1 MNNTITIKNCRVVN
15 EGQIIEQ
22 DLIIKNGRFEKIANE
37 VEAEGEV
44 VDAAGLFLF
53 PGVID
58 DQCHFREPGLTERGS
73 IKTESLSA
81 IAGGTTSF
89 MDMPNV
95 LPPTLDLGLWR
106 DKISIAEQSASANF
120 SFYMGTSNTNIDE
133 IKSIDPS
140 EVCGIKIFMGSST
153 GNLHVDSE
161 DALNDLF
168 KESPVIITT
177 HCEDDPIIKSLEQ
190 EFLAKYGEKIPVEMH
205 SEIRSREA
213 CLKSSKKAIELAK
226 KHNANLHILHLTT
239 KEEVELFSNKPIN
252 EKTITAAVCI
262 PHLSF
267 SREDYATKGT
277 LIKCNPSIKE
287 TSDRDALRKGLLEG
301 YIDYVAT
308 DHAPHQLEGKS
319 NDYMDC
325 PSGIPSV
332 QHTLLVL
339 LELVREGVYS
349 LSDVPYY
356 LSHKVAD
363 RFKIIDRGYIREGY
377 WADCVLV
384 DLEHKYTVTKEN
396 TSYFCGWSPFEGDTF
411 NSKVIST
418 FVNGRHAYNEGK
430 ILENNLGIQLEF
442 DRYIWIK
449 I

>member
-1 MNNTITIKNCRVVN
+1 MSNTITIKNCKVVN
-15 EGQIIEQ
+15 EGQITEK
-22 DLIIKNGRFEKIANE
+22 DLIIKNGRFEKIGNDLAS
-37 VEAEGEV
+37 EGETI
-44 VDAAGLFLF
+44 DAAGLFLF
-53 PGVID
+53 PGIID

-81 IAGGTTSF
+81 VAGGTTSF

-95 LPPTLDLGLWR
+95 IPPTLSLDLWR
-106 DKISIAEQSASANF
+106 DKISIAEKTASANF

-133 IKSIDPS
+133 IKAIDPK

-168 KESPVIITT
+168 RESPVIITT
-177 HCEDDPIIKSLEQ
+177 HCEDDPMIKAKEQ

-213 CLKSSKKAIELAK
+213 CLKSSKKAIDLAERYG
-226 KHNANLHILHLTT
+226 ANLHILHLTT
-239 KEEVELFSNKPIN
+239 KEEVELFSNKPLN
-252 EKTITAAVCI
+252 EKMITAEVCI
-262 PHLSF
+262 PHLYF
-267 SREDYATKGT
+267 SRDDYATKGT

-287 TSDRDALRKGLLEG
+287 TADRDALRAGLLEG

-349 LSDVPYY
+349 LDDLPYY

-384 DLEHKYTVTKEN
+384 DLEHQHKITKEN

-418 FVNGRHAYNEGK
+418 FVNGTHAYNEGK
-430 ILENNLGIQLEF
+430 IMETNLGMQLEF
-442 DRYIWIK
+442 DR
-449 I
+449 

>member
-1 MNNTITIKNCRVVN
+1 MSNTITIKNCKIVN
-15 EGQIIEQ
+15 EGQISEK
-22 DLIIKNGRFEKIANE
+22 DLIIKNGRFEKIGNDLAS
-37 VEAEGEV
+37 EGETI
-44 VDAAGLFLF
+44 DAAGLFLF
-53 PGVID
+53 PGIID

-81 IAGGTTSF
+81 VAGGTTSF

-95 LPPTLDLGLWR
+95 IPPTLSLDLWR
-106 DKISIAEQSASANF
+106 DKISIAEKTASANF

-133 IKSIDPS
+133 IKAIDPK

-168 KESPVIITT
+168 RESPVIITT
-177 HCEDDPIIKSLEQ
+177 HCEDDPMIKAKEQ

-213 CLKSSKKAIELAK
+213 CLKSSKKAIDLAER
-226 KHNANLHILHLTT
+226 HDANLHILHLTT
-239 KEEVELFSNKPIN
+239 KEEVELFSNKPLN
-252 EKTITAAVCI
+252 EKMITAEVCI
-262 PHLSF
+262 PHLYF
-267 SREDYATKGT
+267 SKDDYATKGT

-287 TSDRDALRKGLLEG
+287 TADRDALRAGLLEG

-349 LSDVPYY
+349 LNDLPYY

-384 DLEHKYTVTKEN
+384 DLEHQHKITKEN

-418 FVNGRHAYNEGK
+418 FVNGTHAYNEGK
-430 ILENNLGIQLEF
+430 ILKTNLGMQLEF
-442 DRYIWIK
+442 DR
-449 I
+449 

>member
-1 MNNTITIKNCRVVN
+1 MNNTVTIKNCKVVN
-15 EGQIIEQ
+15 EGQIEEK
-22 DLIIKNGRFEKIANE
+22 DLVIKNGRFEKIGNDL
-37 VEAEGEV
+37 VSEGEV
-44 VDAAGLFLF
+44 IDAAGLFLF

-95 LPPTLDLGLWR
+95 IPPTLDLGLWR
-106 DKISIAEQSASANF
+106 DKISIAEQTASANF

-133 IKSIDPS
+133 IKAIDPK

-153 GNLHVDSE
+153 GNLHVDSD

-177 HCEDDPIIKSLEQ
+177 HCEDDPIIKAKEQ

-205 SEIRSREA
+205 AEIRSREA
-213 CLKSSKKAIELAK
+213 CLKSSKKAIGLAE

-239 KEEVELFSNKPIN
+239 KEEIELFSNKPLS
-252 EKTITAAVCI
+252 EKTITAEVCI
-262 PHLSF
+262 PHLYF
-267 SREDYATKGT
+267 SKEDYATKGT

-287 TSDRDALRKGLLEG
+287 TADRDALRKGLLEG

-349 LSDVPYY
+349 LNDLPYY

-384 DLEHKYTVTKEN
+384 DLEHQHIITKEN

-418 FVNGRHAYNEGK
+418 FVNGRHAYNDGR
-430 ILENNLGIQLEF
+430 ILETNLGMKLEF
-442 DRYIWIK
+442 DR
-449 I
+449 

>member
-1 MNNTITIKNCRVVN
+1 MSNTITIKNCKVVN
-15 EGQIIEQ
+15 EGQITEK
-22 DLIIKNGRFEKIANE
+22 DLIIKNGRFEKIGNDLAS
-37 VEAEGEV
+37 EGETI
-44 VDAAGLFLF
+44 DAAGLFLF
-53 PGVID
+53 PGIID

-81 IAGGTTSF
+81 VAGGTTSF

-95 LPPTLDLGLWR
+95 IPPTLSLDLWR
-106 DKISIAEQSASANF
+106 DKISIAEKTASANF

-133 IKSIDPS
+133 IKAIDPK

-168 KESPVIITT
+168 RESPVIITT
-177 HCEDDPIIKSLEQ
+177 HCEDDPMIKAKEQ

-213 CLKSSKKAIELAK
+213 CLKSSKKAIDLAERYD
-226 KHNANLHILHLTT
+226 ANLHILHLPT
-239 KEEVELFSNKPIN
+239 KEEVELFSNKPLN
-252 EKTITAAVCI
+252 EKMITAEVCI
-262 PHLSF
+262 PHLYF
-267 SREDYATKGT
+267 SRDDYATKGT

-287 TSDRDALRKGLLEG
+287 TADRDALRAGLLEG

-349 LSDVPYY
+349 LDDLPYY

-384 DLEHKYTVTKEN
+384 DLEHQHKITKEN

-418 FVNGRHAYNEGK
+418 FVNGTHAYNEGK
-430 ILENNLGIQLEF
+430 ILETNLGMQLEF
-442 DRYIWIK
+442 DR
-449 I
+449 

>member
-1 MNNTITIKNCRVVN
+1 M
-15 EGQIIEQ
+15 
-22 DLIIKNGRFEKIANE
+22 
-37 VEAEGEV
+37 
-44 VDAAGLFLF
+44 
-53 PGVID
+53 
-58 DQCHFREPGLTERGS
+58 
-73 IKTESLSA
+73 
-81 IAGGTTSF
+81 
-89 MDMPNV
+89 
-95 LPPTLDLGLWR
+95 
-106 DKISIAEQSASANF
+106 
-120 SFYMGTSNTNIDE
+120 
-133 IKSIDPS
+133 
-140 EVCGIKIFMGSST
+140 
-153 GNLHVDSE
+153 
-161 DALNDLF
+161 
-168 KESPVIITT
+168 
-177 HCEDDPIIKSLEQ
+177 
-190 EFLAKYGEKIPVEMH
+190 
-205 SEIRSREA
+205 
-213 CLKSSKKAIELAK
+213 
-226 KHNANLHILHLTT
+226 
-239 KEEVELFSNKPIN
+239 
-252 EKTITAAVCI
+252 ITAEVCI
-262 PHLSF
+262 PHLYF

-442 DRYIWIK
+442 DR
-449 I
+449 

>member
-1 MNNTITIKNCRVVN
+1 LNNTVTIKNCKVVN
-15 EGQIIEQ
+15 EGQIEEK
-22 DLIIKNGRFEKIANE
+22 DLVIKNGRFEKIGNDL
-37 VEAEGEV
+37 VSEGEV
-44 VDAAGLFLF
+44 IDAAGLFLF

-95 LPPTLDLGLWR
+95 IPPTLDLGLWR
-106 DKISIAEQSASANF
+106 DKISIAEQTASANF

-133 IKSIDPS
+133 IKAIDPK

-153 GNLHVDSE
+153 GNLHVDSD

-177 HCEDDPIIKSLEQ
+177 HCEDDPIIKAKEQ

-205 SEIRSREA
+205 AEIRSREA
-213 CLKSSKKAIELAK
+213 CLKSSKKAIGLAE

-239 KEEVELFSNKPIN
+239 KEEIELFSNKPLS
-252 EKTITAAVCI
+252 EKTITAEVCI
-262 PHLSF
+262 PHLYF
-267 SREDYATKGT
+267 SKEDYATKGT

-287 TSDRDALRKGLLEG
+287 TADRDALRKGLLEG

-349 LSDVPYY
+349 LNDLPYY

-384 DLEHKYTVTKEN
+384 DLEHQHTVTKEN

-418 FVNGRHAYNEGK
+418 FVNGRHAYNDGR
-430 ILENNLGIQLEF
+430 ILETNLGMKLEF
-442 DRYIWIK
+442 DR
-449 I
+449 

>member
-1 MNNTITIKNCRVVN
+1 MNNTVTIKNCKVVN
-15 EGQIIEQ
+15 EGQIEEK
-22 DLIIKNGRFEKIANE
+22 DLVIKNGRFEKIGNDLLS
-37 VEAEGEV
+37 EGEV
-44 VDAAGLFLF
+44 IDAAGLFLF

-95 LPPTLDLGLWR
+95 IPPTLDLGLWR
-106 DKISIAEQSASANF
+106 EKISIAEQTASANF

-133 IKSIDPS
+133 IKAIDPK

-153 GNLHVDSE
+153 GNLHVDSD

-177 HCEDDPIIKSLEQ
+177 HCEDDPIIKAKEQ
-190 EFLAKYGEKIPVEMH
+190 EFLAKYGENIPVEMH
-205 SEIRSREA
+205 AEIRAREA
-213 CLKSSKKAIELAK
+213 CLKSSKKAIGLAE

-239 KEEVELFSNKPIN
+239 KEEIELFSNKPLS
-252 EKTITAAVCI
+252 EKSITAEVCI
-262 PHLSF
+262 PHLYF
-267 SREDYATKGT
+267 SKDDYATKGT

-287 TSDRDALRKGLLEG
+287 TADRDALRKGLLEG

-319 NDYMDC
+319 NNYMDC

-349 LSDVPYY
+349 LNDLPYY

-363 RFKIIDRGYIREGY
+363 RFKIIDRGYVREGY

-384 DLEHKYTVTKEN
+384 DLEHEHKITKEN

-411 NSKVIST
+411 NSKIIST

-430 ILENNLGIQLEF
+430 ILETNLGMQLEF
-442 DRYIWIK
+442 DR
-449 I
+449 

>member
-1 MNNTITIKNCRVVN
+1 MNNTITIKNCKVVN
-15 EGQIIEQ
+15 EGQIAEQ
-22 DLIIKNGRFEKIANE
+22 DLIISDGRFKKIGNDLAS
-37 VEAEGEV
+37 EGDTI
-44 VDAAGLFLF
+44 DAAGLFLF
-53 PGVID
+53 PGIID

-81 IAGGTTSF
+81 VAGGTTSF

-95 LPPTLDLGLWR
+95 IPPTLNLDLWR
-106 DKISIAEQSASANF
+106 DKISIAEQTASANF

-133 IKSIDPS
+133 IKAIDPK

-153 GNLHVDSE
+153 GNLHVDSD

-177 HCEDDPIIKSLEQ
+177 HCEDDPMIKAKEQ

-213 CLKSSKKAIELAK
+213 CLKSSKKAIELAER
-226 KHNANLHILHLTT
+226 HGANLHILHLTT
-239 KEEVELFSNKPIN
+239 KEEVELFSNKPLN
-252 EKTITAAVCI
+252 EKMITAEVCI
-262 PHLSF
+262 PHLYF
-267 SREDYATKGT
+267 SKDDYATKGT

-287 TSDRDALRKGLLEG
+287 TADRDALRKGLLEG
-301 YIDYVAT
+301 YVDYVAT

-319 NDYMDC
+319 NDYMNC

-349 LSDVPYY
+349 LNDLPYY

-384 DLEHKYTVTKEN
+384 DLEHQHKITKEN

-418 FVNGRHAYNEGK
+418 FVNGRHAYNEGR
-430 ILENNLGIQLEF
+430 ILETNLGMQLEF
-442 DRYIWIK
+442 DR
-449 I
+449 

>member
-1 MNNTITIKNCRVVN
+1 MSNTITIKNCKVVN
-15 EGQIIEQ
+15 EGQITEK
-22 DLIIKNGRFEKIANE
+22 DLIIKNGRFEKIGNDLAS
-37 VEAEGEV
+37 EGETI
-44 VDAAGLFLF
+44 DAAGLFLF
-53 PGVID
+53 PGIID

-81 IAGGTTSF
+81 VAGGTTSF

-95 LPPTLDLGLWR
+95 IPPTLSLDLWR
-106 DKISIAEQSASANF
+106 DKISIAEKTASANF

-133 IKSIDPS
+133 IKAIDPK

-168 KESPVIITT
+168 RESPVIITT
-177 HCEDDPIIKSLEQ
+177 HCEDDPMIKAKEQ

-213 CLKSSKKAIELAK
+213 CLKSSKKAIDLAER
-226 KHNANLHILHLTT
+226 HDANLHILHLTT
-239 KEEVELFSNKPIN
+239 KEEVELFSNKPLN
-252 EKTITAAVCI
+252 EKMITAEVCI
-262 PHLSF
+262 PHLYF
-267 SREDYATKGT
+267 SKDDYATKGT

-287 TSDRDALRKGLLEG
+287 TADRDALRAGLLEG

-339 LELVREGVYS
+339 LELVREGIYS
-349 LSDVPYY
+349 LNDLPYY

-384 DLEHKYTVTKEN
+384 DLEHQHKITKEN

-418 FVNGRHAYNEGK
+418 FVNGTHAYNEGK
-430 ILENNLGIQLEF
+430 ILETNLGMQLEF
-442 DRYIWIK
+442 DR
-449 I
+449 

>member
-1 MNNTITIKNCRVVN
+1 MNNTVTIKNCKVVN
-15 EGQIIEQ
+15 EGQIEEK
-22 DLIIKNGRFEKIANE
+22 DLVIKNGRFEKIGNDLLS
-37 VEAEGEV
+37 EGEV
-44 VDAAGLFLF
+44 IDAAGLFLF

-95 LPPTLDLGLWR
+95 IPPTLDLGLWR
-106 DKISIAEQSASANF
+106 EKISIAEQTASANF

-133 IKSIDPS
+133 IKAIDPR

-153 GNLHVDSE
+153 GNLHVDSD

-177 HCEDDPIIKSLEQ
+177 HCEDDPIIKAKEQ
-190 EFLAKYGEKIPVEMH
+190 EFLAKYGENIPVEMH
-205 SEIRSREA
+205 AEIRAREA
-213 CLKSSKKAIELAK
+213 CLKSSKKAIGLAE

-239 KEEVELFSNKPIN
+239 KEEIELFSNKPLS
-252 EKTITAAVCI
+252 EKTITAEVCI
-262 PHLSF
+262 PHLYF
-267 SREDYATKGT
+267 SKDDYATKGT

-287 TSDRDALRKGLLEG
+287 TADRDALRKGLLEG

-319 NDYMDC
+319 NNYMDC

-349 LSDVPYY
+349 LNDLPYY

-363 RFKIIDRGYIREGY
+363 RFKIIDRGYVREGY

-384 DLEHKYTVTKEN
+384 DLEHEHKITKEN

-411 NSKVIST
+411 NSKIIST

-430 ILENNLGIQLEF
+430 ILETNLGMQLEF
-442 DRYIWIK
+442 DR
-449 I
+449 

>member
-1 MNNTITIKNCRVVN
+1 MSNTITIKNCKVVN
-15 EGQIIEQ
+15 EGQITEK
-22 DLIIKNGRFEKIANE
+22 DLIIKNGRFEKIGNDLAS
-37 VEAEGEV
+37 EGETI
-44 VDAAGLFLF
+44 DAAGLFLF
-53 PGVID
+53 PGIID

-81 IAGGTTSF
+81 VAGGTTSF

-95 LPPTLDLGLWR
+95 IPPTLSLDLWR
-106 DKISIAEQSASANF
+106 DKISIAEKTASANY

-133 IKSIDPS
+133 IKAIDPK

-168 KESPVIITT
+168 RESPVIITT
-177 HCEDDPIIKSLEQ
+177 HCEDDPMIKAKEQ

-213 CLKSSKKAIELAK
+213 CLKSSKKAIDLAERYG
-226 KHNANLHILHLTT
+226 ANLHILHLTT
-239 KEEVELFSNKPIN
+239 KEEVELFSNKPLN
-252 EKTITAAVCI
+252 EKMITAEVCI
-262 PHLSF
+262 PHLYF
-267 SREDYATKGT
+267 SSDDYATKGT

-287 TSDRDALRKGLLEG
+287 TADRDALRAGLLEG

-349 LSDVPYY
+349 LDDLPYY

-384 DLEHKYTVTKEN
+384 DLEHQHKITKEN

-418 FVNGRHAYNEGK
+418 FVNGTHAYSEGK
-430 ILENNLGIQLEF
+430 ILETNLGMQLEF
-442 DRYIWIK
+442 DR
-449 I
+449 

>member
-1 MNNTITIKNCRVVN
+1 MSNTITIKNCKVVN
-15 EGQIIEQ
+15 EGQITEK
-22 DLIIKNGRFEKIANE
+22 DLIIKNGRFEKIGNDLAS
-37 VEAEGEV
+37 EGETI
-44 VDAAGLFLF
+44 DAACLFLF
-53 PGVID
+53 PGIND

-81 IAGGTTSF
+81 VAGGTTSF

-95 LPPTLDLGLWR
+95 IPPTLSLDLWR
-106 DKISIAEQSASANF
+106 DKISIAEKTASANF

-133 IKSIDPS
+133 IKAIDPK

-168 KESPVIITT
+168 RESPVIITT
-177 HCEDDPIIKSLEQ
+177 HCEDDPMIKAKEQ

-213 CLKSSKKAIELAK
+213 CLKSSKKAIDLAERYG
-226 KHNANLHILHLTT
+226 ANLHILHLTT
-239 KEEVELFSNKPIN
+239 KEEVELFSNKPLN
-252 EKTITAAVCI
+252 EKMITAEVCI
-262 PHLSF
+262 PHLYF
-267 SREDYATKGT
+267 SRDDYTTKGT

-287 TSDRDALRKGLLEG
+287 TADRDALRAGLLEG

-349 LSDVPYY
+349 LDDLPYY

-384 DLEHKYTVTKEN
+384 DLEHQHKITKEN

-418 FVNGRHAYNEGK
+418 FVNGTHAYNEGK
-430 ILENNLGIQLEF
+430 ILETNLGMQLEF
-442 DRYIWIK
+442 DR
-449 I
+449 

>member
-1 MNNTITIKNCRVVN
+1 MN

-37 VEAEGEV
+37 VEAEGEI

-53 PGVID
+53 PGIID

-226 KHNANLHILHLTT
+226 KHDANLHILHLTT

-252 EKTITAAVCI
+252 EKTITAEVCI
-262 PHLSF
+262 PHLYF

-430 ILENNLGIQLEF
+430 I
-442 DRYIWIK
+442 
-449 I
+449 

>member
-226 KHNANLHILHLTT
+226 KHDANLHILHLTT

-252 EKTITAAVCI
+252 EKTITAEVCI
-262 PHLSF
+262 PHLYF

-442 DRYIWIK
+442 DR
-449 I
+449 

>member
-1 MNNTITIKNCRVVN
+1 MNNTVTIKNCKVVN
-15 EGQIIEQ
+15 EGQIEEK
-22 DLIIKNGRFEKIANE
+22 DLVIKNGRFEKIGNDLLS
-37 VEAEGEV
+37 EGEV
-44 VDAAGLFLF
+44 IDAAGLFLF

-95 LPPTLDLGLWR
+95 IPPTLDLGLWR
-106 DKISIAEQSASANF
+106 EKISIAEQTASANF

-133 IKSIDPS
+133 IKAIDPK

-153 GNLHVDSE
+153 GNLHVDSD

-177 HCEDDPIIKSLEQ
+177 HCEDDPIIKAKEQ
-190 EFLAKYGEKIPVEMH
+190 EFLAKYGENIPVEMH
-205 SEIRSREA
+205 AEIRAREA
-213 CLKSSKKAIELAK
+213 CLKSSKKAIGLAE

-239 KEEVELFSNKPIN
+239 KEEIELFSNKPLSD
-252 EKTITAAVCI
+252 KRITAEVCI
-262 PHLSF
+262 PHLYF
-267 SREDYATKGT
+267 SKDDYATKGT

-287 TSDRDALRKGLLEG
+287 TADRDALRKGLLEG

-319 NDYMDC
+319 NNYMDC

-349 LSDVPYY
+349 LNDLPYY

-363 RFKIIDRGYIREGY
+363 RFKIIDRGYVREGY

-384 DLEHKYTVTKEN
+384 DLEHEHKITKEN

-411 NSKVIST
+411 NSKIIST

-430 ILENNLGIQLEF
+430 ILETNLGMQLEF
-442 DRYIWIK
+442 DR
-449 I
+449 

>member
-1 MNNTITIKNCRVVN
+1 MSNTITIKNCKVVN
-15 EGQIIEQ
+15 EGQITEK
-22 DLIIKNGRFEKIANE
+22 DLIIKNGRFEKIGNDLAS
-37 VEAEGEV
+37 EGETI
-44 VDAAGLFLF
+44 DAAGLFLF
-53 PGVID
+53 PGIID

-81 IAGGTTSF
+81 VAGGTTSF

-95 LPPTLDLGLWR
+95 IPPTLSLDLWR
-106 DKISIAEQSASANF
+106 DKISIAEKTASANF

-133 IKSIDPS
+133 IKAIDPK

-168 KESPVIITT
+168 RESPVIITT
-177 HCEDDPIIKSLEQ
+177 HCEDDPMIKAKEQ

-213 CLKSSKKAIELAK
+213 CLKSSKKAIDLAERYD
-226 KHNANLHILHLTT
+226 ANLHILHLTT
-239 KEEVELFSNKPIN
+239 KEEVELFSNKPLN
-252 EKTITAAVCI
+252 EKMITAEVCI
-262 PHLSF
+262 PHLYF
-267 SREDYATKGT
+267 SKDDYATKGT

-287 TSDRDALRKGLLEG
+287 TADRDALRAGLLEG

-349 LSDVPYY
+349 LNDLPYY

-384 DLEHKYTVTKEN
+384 DLEHQHKITKEN

-418 FVNGRHAYNEGK
+418 FVNGKHAYNEGK
-430 ILENNLGIQLEF
+430 ILETNLGMQLEF
-442 DRYIWIK
+442 DR
-449 I
+449 

>member
-1 MNNTITIKNCRVVN
+1 MSNTITIKNCKVVN
-15 EGQIIEQ
+15 EGQITEK
-22 DLIIKNGRFEKIANE
+22 DLIIKNGRFEKIGNDLAS
-37 VEAEGEV
+37 EGETI
-44 VDAAGLFLF
+44 DAAGLFLF
-53 PGVID
+53 PGIID

-81 IAGGTTSF
+81 VAGGTTSF

-95 LPPTLDLGLWR
+95 IPPTLSLDLWR
-106 DKISIAEQSASANF
+106 DKISIAEKTASANF

-133 IKSIDPS
+133 IKAIDPK

-168 KESPVIITT
+168 RESPVIITT
-177 HCEDDPIIKSLEQ
+177 HCEDDPMIKAKEQ

-213 CLKSSKKAIELAK
+213 CLKSSKKAIDLAER
-226 KHNANLHILHLTT
+226 HDANLHILHLTT
-239 KEEVELFSNKPIN
+239 KEEVELFSNKPLN
-252 EKTITAAVCI
+252 EKMITAEVCI
-262 PHLSF
+262 PHLYF
-267 SREDYATKGT
+267 SRDDYATKGT

-287 TSDRDALRKGLLEG
+287 TADRDALRTGLLEG

-349 LSDVPYY
+349 LDDLPYY

-384 DLEHKYTVTKEN
+384 DLEHQHKITKEN

-418 FVNGRHAYNEGK
+418 FVNGTHAYNEGK
-430 ILENNLGIQLEF
+430 ILETNLGMQLEF
-442 DRYIWIK
+442 DR
-449 I
+449 

>member
-1 MNNTITIKNCRVVN
+1 MSKAVTIKNCKVVN
-15 EGQIIEQ
+15 EGQIVER
-22 DLIIKNGRFEKIANE
+22 DLIIKNGRFEKIGNDLNS
-37 VEAEGEV
+37 EGETI
-44 VDAAGLFLF
+44 DASGLFLF

-95 LPPTLDLGLWR
+95 IPPTLNLDLWR
-106 DKISIAEQSASANF
+106 DKISIAEQNASANF

-133 IKSIDPS
+133 IKAIDPK

-161 DALNDLF
+161 DALNNLF

-177 HCEDDPIIKSLEQ
+177 HCEDDPMIKAKEQ

-213 CLKSSKKAIELAK
+213 CLKSSKKAIELAE

-239 KEEVELFSNKPIN
+239 KEEVELFSNKPLK
-252 EKTITAAVCI
+252 EKKITAEVCI
-262 PHLSF
+262 PHLYF
-267 SREDYATKGT
+267 SKEDYASKGT

-287 TSDRDALRKGLLEG
+287 IQDRDALRKGLLDG

-339 LELVREGVYS
+339 LELVREGIYT
-349 LSDVPYY
+349 LDDIPFY

-363 RFKIIDRGYIREGY
+363 RFNIIDRGYIREGY

-384 DLEHKYTVTKEN
+384 DLEHQHTVTKEN
-396 TSYFCGWSPFEGDTF
+396 TSYFCGWSPFEGETF

-418 FVNGRHAYNEGK
+418 FVNGTHAYNEGK
-430 ILENNLGIQLEF
+430 ILETNLGIQLEF
-442 DRYIWIK
+442 DR
-449 I
+449 

>member
-1 MNNTITIKNCRVVN
+1 LSNTITIKNCKVVN
-15 EGQIIEQ
+15 EGQITEK
-22 DLIIKNGRFEKIANE
+22 DLIIKNGRFEKIGNDLAS
-37 VEAEGEV
+37 EGETI
-44 VDAAGLFLF
+44 DAAGLFLF
-53 PGVID
+53 PGIID

-81 IAGGTTSF
+81 VAGGTTSF

-95 LPPTLDLGLWR
+95 IPPTLSLDLWR
-106 DKISIAEQSASANF
+106 DKISIAEKTASANF

-133 IKSIDPS
+133 IKAIDPK

-168 KESPVIITT
+168 RESPVIITT
-177 HCEDDPIIKSLEQ
+177 HCEDDPMIKAKEQ

-213 CLKSSKKAIELAK
+213 CLKSSKKAIDLAERYG
-226 KHNANLHILHLTT
+226 ANLHILHLTT
-239 KEEVELFSNKPIN
+239 KEEVELFSNKPLK
-252 EKTITAAVCI
+252 EKMITAEVCI
-262 PHLSF
+262 PHLYF
-267 SREDYATKGT
+267 SRDDYATKGT

-287 TSDRDALRKGLLEG
+287 TADRDALRAGLLEG

-349 LSDVPYY
+349 LDDLPYY

-384 DLEHKYTVTKEN
+384 DLEHQHKITKEN

-418 FVNGRHAYNEGK
+418 FVNGTHAYNEGK
-430 ILENNLGIQLEF
+430 ILETNLGMQLEF
-442 DRYIWIK
+442 DR
-449 I
+449 

>member
-1 MNNTITIKNCRVVN
+1 MSKTVTIKNCKVVN
-15 EGQIIEQ
+15 EGQIVER
-22 DLIIKNGRFEKIANE
+22 DLIIKNGRFEKIGNDLNSD
-37 VEAEGEV
+37 GETI
-44 VDAAGLFLF
+44 DASGLFLF
-53 PGVID
+53 PGIID

-95 LPPTLDLGLWR
+95 IPPTLNLDLWR
-106 DKISIAEQSASANF
+106 DKISIAEQNASANF

-133 IKSIDPS
+133 IKAIDPK

-177 HCEDDPIIKSLEQ
+177 HCEDDPMIKAKEQ

-205 SEIRSREA
+205 TEIRSREA
-213 CLKSSKKAIELAK
+213 CLKSSKKAIELAE

-239 KEEVELFSNKPIN
+239 KEEVELFSNKPLK
-252 EKTITAAVCI
+252 EKKITAEVCI
-262 PHLSF
+262 PHLYF
-267 SREDYATKGT
+267 SREDYASKGT

-287 TSDRDALRKGLLEG
+287 IQDRDALRKGLLDG

-339 LELVREGVYS
+339 LELVREGIYA
-349 LSDVPYY
+349 LDDLPFY

-363 RFKIIDRGYIREGY
+363 RFNIIDRGYIREGY

-384 DLEHKYTVTKEN
+384 DLEHQHTVTKEN
-396 TSYFCGWSPFEGDTF
+396 TSYFCG
-411 NSKVIST
+411 
-418 FVNGRHAYNEGK
+418 
-430 ILENNLGIQLEF
+430 
-442 DRYIWIK
+442 
-449 I
+449 

>member
-1 MNNTITIKNCRVVN
+1 MNNTVTIKNCKVVN
-15 EGQIIEQ
+15 EGQIEEK
-22 DLIIKNGRFEKIANE
+22 DLVIKNGRFEKIGNDLLS
-37 VEAEGEV
+37 EGEV
-44 VDAAGLFLF
+44 IDAAGLFLF

-95 LPPTLDLGLWR
+95 IPPTLDLGLWR
-106 DKISIAEQSASANF
+106 EKISIAEQTASANF

-133 IKSIDPS
+133 IKAIDPK

-153 GNLHVDSE
+153 GNLHVDSD

-177 HCEDDPIIKSLEQ
+177 HCEDDPIIKAKEQ
-190 EFLAKYGEKIPVEMH
+190 EFLAKYGENIPVEMH
-205 SEIRSREA
+205 AEIRAREA
-213 CLKSSKKAIELAK
+213 CLKSSKKAIGLAE

-239 KEEVELFSNKPIN
+239 KEEIELFSNKPLS
-252 EKTITAAVCI
+252 EKTITAEVCI
-262 PHLSF
+262 PHLYF
-267 SREDYATKGT
+267 SKDDYATKGT

-287 TSDRDALRKGLLEG
+287 TADRDALRKGLLEG

-319 NDYMDC
+319 NNYMDC

-349 LSDVPYY
+349 LNDLPYY

-363 RFKIIDRGYIREGY
+363 RFKIIDRGYVREGY

-384 DLEHKYTVTKEN
+384 DLEHEHKITKEN

-411 NSKVIST
+411 NSKIIST

-430 ILENNLGIQLEF
+430 ILETNLGMQLEF
-442 DRYIWIK
+442 DR
-449 I
+449 

>member
-1 MNNTITIKNCRVVN
+1 MNNTVTIKNCKVVN
-15 EGQIIEQ
+15 EGQIEEK
-22 DLIIKNGRFEKIANE
+22 DLVIKNGRFEKIGNDL
-37 VEAEGEV
+37 VSEGEV
-44 VDAAGLFLF
+44 IDAAGLFLF

-95 LPPTLDLGLWR
+95 IPPTLDLGLWR
-106 DKISIAEQSASANF
+106 EKISIAEQTASANF

-133 IKSIDPS
+133 IKAIDPK

-153 GNLHVDSE
+153 GNLHVDSD

-177 HCEDDPIIKSLEQ
+177 HCEDDPIIKAKEQ
-190 EFLAKYGEKIPVEMH
+190 EFLAKYGENIPVEMH
-205 SEIRSREA
+205 AEIRAREA
-213 CLKSSKKAIELAK
+213 CLKSSKKAIGLAE

-239 KEEVELFSNKPIN
+239 KEEIELFSNKPLS
-252 EKTITAAVCI
+252 EKTITAEVCI
-262 PHLSF
+262 PHLYF
-267 SREDYATKGT
+267 SKDDYATKGT

-287 TSDRDALRKGLLEG
+287 TADRDALRKGLLEG

-319 NDYMDC
+319 NNYMDC

-349 LSDVPYY
+349 LNDLPYY

-363 RFKIIDRGYIREGY
+363 RFKIIDRGYVREGY

-384 DLEHKYTVTKEN
+384 DLEHEHKITKEN

-411 NSKVIST
+411 NSKIIST

-430 ILENNLGIQLEF
+430 ILETNLGMQLEF
-442 DRYIWIK
+442 DR
-449 I
+449 

>member
-1 MNNTITIKNCRVVN
+1 MN

-252 EKTITAAVCI
+252 EKTITAEVCI
-262 PHLSF
+262 PHLYF

-442 DRYIWIK
+442 DR
-449 I
+449 